1 VGLEKMSDLLV
12 ADKFGNVVRSD
23 TMVHKKAPAP
33 MVGERHGLWAGR
45 DDAIQALKLPGGG
58 MLMFDLDRLTLDDFR
73 SMRNHYQVHISL
85 MILTFLMHQ
94 IDWKI
99 ECDDQRI
106 ADHCTENL
114 HEIWT
119 RLVRG
124 MSQAFWAGYSPMVLQ
139 YENDVEGRRVLL
151 DKVKDLVPEECTIN
165 WKKVNGYAPPGHQP
179 PKHMVYDGIKQQGS
193 SWPIPVENTL
203 WYPLL
208 MENGDHYGRK
218 LLKPAFP
225 PWFFSQLIHLFSN
238 RYFERFGEPTPIGRA
253 PVEDSVTINGVV
265 KTGHEVMEGVLRNL
279 RNRSVVVLPNERD
292 TTTNGARNW
301 EWDIEYLESQMRGAD
316 FERYMQRLD
325 EEISLALFTPV
336 LLYRTADVGS
346 YNLGEAHY
354 RLFMSMLNALAGDI
368 KEYIDK
374 YVLNRMVDFNFSPN
388 SPRARWHP
396 RKMGKDTS
404 EILRAMANALITQKI
419 AMPDLEEL
427 GVAIGMSMQQIEA
440 VQSEVAMAE
449 LDAQIAADAAEQ
461 AAALAPK
468 VVTAPAGAGA
478 GGNTSANAKPII
490 AKMFKRAQTQ
500 IEKAKRDGS
509 QLSTLDLGHR
519 RQLAEVVGDQTAD
532 GFADRFTRWWDDL
545 LTVADDLEAAE
556 LTSMVGKVLDAELAS
571 L

>member
-1 VGLEKMSDLLV
+1 MNELLV
-12 ADKFGNVVRSD
+12 ADKFGDVVGTSSAYR
-23 TMVHKKAPAP
+23 KAPEP
-33 MVGERHGLWAGR
+33 KIGEKYGLWAGR
-45 DDAIQALKLPGGG
+45 DESVQLMKLPGGG
-58 MLMFDLDRLTLDDFR
+58 MLMFDLDRLTLEDFR

-94 IDWKI
+94 IDYKI

-106 ADHCTENL
+106 ADHCEENL
-114 HEIWT
+114 REIWT

-139 YENDVEGRRVLL
+139 YENDVSGRRVLL
-151 DKVKDLVPEECTIN
+151 DKVKDLIPEECTVN
-165 WKKVNGYAPPGHQP
+165 WKKVDGYAPPGHP
-179 PKHMVYDGIKQQGS
+179 HPKFQIYDGIKQAGT
-193 SWPIPVENTL
+193 SWPVPVENTL

-225 PWFFSQLIHLFSN
+225 PWFFSQIVHLFSN

-253 PVEDSVTINGVV
+253 PVEEVITVEG
-265 KTGHEVMEGVLRNL
+265 KTQTGHQVMEGVLRNL

-292 TTTNGARNW
+292 PNVNSSRNW

-316 FERYMQRLD
+316 FERYLQRLD

-374 YVLNRMVDFNFSPN
+374 YVLTRMVDFNFSPN
-388 SPRARWHP
+388 APRARWHP

-404 EILRAMANALITQKI
+404 EILRAMMSSLITQKI

-427 GVAIGMSMQQIEA
+427 GVAIGMRIEEIDQVKA
-440 VQSEVAMAE
+440 EVNKAQ
-449 LDAQIAADAAEQ
+449 LDAEIASEAANQAAE
-461 AAALAPK
+461 LAPK
-468 VVTAPAGAGA
+468 VVQAPAGAGA
-478 GGNTSANAKPII
+478 GGNTAANAKPVM

-500 IEKAKRDGS
+500 IEKAKRDGTD
-509 QLSTLDLGHR
+509 LPHIDLGHR
-519 RQLAEVVGDQTAD
+519 RQLSEIAGQESVDQL
-532 GFADRFTRWWDDL
+532 FERFDRWCDDL
-545 LTVADDLEAAE
+545 SSVADQLSAADLTEM
-556 LTSMVGKVLDAELAS
+556 TRKVLDAELAA